1 MTYFPKSQIKT
12 NLYTNG
18 SEYILST
25 TKESYEGAFY
35 QISNG
40 NKYTGKSPQN
50 PPNILLISINTND
63 PSPTDF
69 NLRNNSNII
78 EVYSQMQSGIDFTIT
93 DFPINTSLLDIT
105 NYLDPNN
112 TTERL
117 IPNINTPLPSTQ
129 DNQNGQFYRYFAK
142 KSNELRYLE
151 TDKDTYQKLNAKDS
165 KIAWD
170 LYNPVK
176 ILWTLKGNKELV
188 YSSNKG
194 TILSIEQNLKWYGFS
209 QYFKDNYTKYYQSQ
223 DTNNLYTS
231 GSEFT
236 TKNGQNYI
244 GFYHMH
250 NGTIP
255 MVGKT
260 HINTPH
266 DVLTLIKKSQPI
278 SQTTSSM
285 VLPTTLNIP
294 SGGGSYGGGGGSY

>member
-1 MTYFPKSQIKT
+1 MSYYPSSQIKT

-18 SEYILST
+18 EEYILST
-25 TKESYEGAFY
+25 TKEIYKGNYYELSSGK
-35 QISNG
+35 
-40 NKYTGKSPQN
+40 KYTGTSPN
-50 PPNILLISINTND
+50 NKPNILLTEIIIY
-63 PSPTDF
+63 P
-69 NLRNNSNII
+69 NSNGEFNEGEAESRGISFSNPPII
-78 EVYSQMQSGIDFTIT
+78 STTPYNNKKIPIRFLPVYNPTIPTPKDYNLGVFT
-93 DFPINTSLLDIT
+93 
-105 NYLDPNN
+105 
-112 TTERL
+112 
-117 IPNINTPLPSTQ
+117 
-129 DNQNGQFYRYFAK
+129 RYFCK
-142 KSNELRYLE
+142 KNNELKYIEIDEKTYNLLKLKSNQL
-151 TDKDTYQKLNAKDS
+151 
-165 KIAWD
+165 AWD
-170 LYNPVK
+170 LYTPLLV
-176 ILWTLKGNKELV
+176 LWYLNGEKEKV
-188 YSSNKG
+188 FQTNKG
-194 TILSIEQNLKWYGFS
+194 LVNLIEKQNKWYGFS

-223 DTNNLYTS
+223 YTNNLYTS

>member
-1 MTYFPKSQIKT
+1 MSYYPSSQIKT

-18 SEYILST
+18 EEYILST
-25 TKESYEGAFY
+25 TKEIYKGNYYELSSGK
-35 QISNG
+35 
-40 NKYTGKSPQN
+40 KYTGTSPN
-50 PPNILLISINTND
+50 NKPNILLTEIIIY
-63 PSPTDF
+63 P
-69 NLRNNSNII
+69 NSNGEFNEGEAESRGISFSNPPII
-78 EVYSQMQSGIDFTIT
+78 STTPYNNKKIPIRFLPVYNPTIPTPKDYNLGVFT
-93 DFPINTSLLDIT
+93 
-105 NYLDPNN
+105 
-112 TTERL
+112 
-117 IPNINTPLPSTQ
+117 
-129 DNQNGQFYRYFAK
+129 RYFCK
-142 KSNELRYLE
+142 KNNELKYIEIDEKTYNLLKLKSNQL
-151 TDKDTYQKLNAKDS
+151 
-165 KIAWD
+165 AWD
-170 LYNPVK
+170 LYTPLLV
-176 ILWTLKGNKELV
+176 LWYLNGEKEKV
-188 YSSNKG
+188 FQTNKG
-194 TILSIEQNLKWYGFS
+194 LVNLIERQNKWYGFS

-294 SGGGSYGGGGGSY
+294 RGGGSYGGGGGSY